1 MQRPGIIF
9 LLSIVLGALFSALV
23 YRYLREQQSQVE
35 MARSSAQGQT
45 RPIIVA
51 DRSIAVGT
59 RIEAEQ
65 LRTANWPVDLEPE
78 GAITSVDGAVGSI
91 ARVSIERNQ
100 PLQQSILVPKGAG
113 LLPLLITDGMR
124 GMSVRVDNV
133 TGVSGFITPNSRVDV
148 LTSGNPNAEATAG
161 DMKGKVILQN
171 VRVLATGTIIEQKDE
186 KPVDVATVTL
196 LVSPEDAEK
205 LTVATKQ
212 EPARLVLRNYRDED
226 IVPTAGIAIKTLFQP
241 DPGAKGTPQSSA
253 PADKAPRTRA
263 GSGGVQIL
271 LGDKVT
277 RQPLY

>member
-23 YRYLREQQSQVE
+23 YRYLREQQSAVE
-35 MARSSAQGQT
+35 MARSASQGQT
-45 RPIIVA
+45 KPIVVA
-51 DRSIAVGT
+51 DRPIPIGT
-59 RIEAEQ
+59 RIEADQ
-65 LRTANWPVDLEPE
+65 LRIANWPLDLEPQ
-78 GAITSVDGAVGSI
+78 GSISSTDLAVGSI

-100 PLQQSILVPKGAG
+100 PLQQSVLVPKGAG

-124 GMSVRVDNV
+124 GMSVRVDTV

-148 LTSGNPNAEATAG
+148 LTSGNPGAEAVPG
-161 DMKGKVILQN
+161 DAKGKVILQN
-171 VRVLATGTIIEQKDE
+171 VRVLATGTSIEQKDE
-186 KPVDVATVTL
+186 KPVEVPTVTI

-205 LTVATKQ
+205 LTIATKQ
-212 EPARLVLRNYRDED
+212 EPVRLVLRNYRDED

-241 DPGAKGTPQSSA
+241 DPGAKGAPQSSA
-253 PADKAPRTRA
+253 PADKAPRTKA
-263 GSGGVQIL
+263 GGGGVQIL